1 MQHNGSRVIMK
12 YTDVYGIIR
21 FIHARA
27 VASNRT
33 IGNYQ
38 SGLNS
43 VREYHED
50 RNLDLAQSRDS

>member
-27 VASNRT
+27 VASIGPLET
-33 IGNYQ
+33 IK
-38 SGLNS
+38 
-43 VREYHED
+43 VD
-50 RNLDLAQSRDS
+50 